1 MLNSKVFDLTSISKS
16 ENIDSNSYIN
26 IKLKHNDI
34 ATNKL
39 FSNLYEYASNPLF
52 IKIMNSVDVEH
63 RKHYN
68 KYANNKNFKV
78 ITRKFSTY
86 KGKTTDTLL
95 MGNYMLTN
103 LKMMIYDYNI

>member
-1 MLNSKVFDLTSISKS
+1 
-16 ENIDSNSYIN
+16 
-26 IKLKHNDI
+26 
-34 ATNKL
+34 
-39 FSNLYEYASNPLF
+39 
-52 IKIMNSVDVEH
+52 MNSVDVEH

-78 ITRKFSTY
+78 RTRKFSTY
-86 KGKTTDTLL
+86 KGKTTDTLR